1 MMAQGNS
8 ERGLH
13 ARNTIDRTMQR
24 IEKLVD
30 RETEAL
36 RTRTA
41 IDLKESNNS
50 KSQALLELGLAARS
64 LEGIQ
69 LDADLVER
77 LRLLRTKLEVNQTM
91 LRRHLEA
98 VREVASVVA
107 DTIQDREW
115 DGTYSQHVTSGSGNG
130 YGYGG
135 GYR

>member
-8 ERGLH
+8 DRGTA

-36 RTRTA
+36 RTRSA

-64 LEGIQ
+64 LDGIA
-69 LDADLVER
+69 LDADLVQR
-77 LRLLRTKLEVNQTM
+77 LKLLRTKLEVNQVM

-115 DGTYSQHVTSGSGNG
+115 DGTYSQHAAAGG
-130 YGYGG
+130 GYGG
-135 GYR
+135 SYR